1 MYLTKRQKQI
11 LDYIREYIGVEGYAP
26 TLEEI
31 GARFGLSSP
40 ATVYKHV
47 QQLVRKGYLRKA
59 KHQGRGLELVD
70 VESEKTIA
78 VPLRGQLAGGEE
90 LEPDG
95 HTRTISLPPGFAGH
109 SPLFAL
115 EISGDEL
122 MDELLDD
129 GDLLV
134 IEERTSARNGETVV
148 ATVDGRQATVGRYF
162 LEQGLVRLQRRSNGA
177 EPILAPESRV
187 QVEGVVVGLVR
198 RYV

>member
-11 LDYIREYIGVEGYAP
+11 LDYIREYIELEGFAP

-70 VESEKTIA
+70 VESEQTIA
-78 VPLRGQLAGGEE
+78 VPLRGRLAGGGPVESGE
-90 LEPDG
+90 R
-95 HTRTISLPPGFAGH
+95 TRTVSLPPGFSGR

-115 EISGDEL
+115 EVSGDEL
-122 MDELLDD
+122 AGELLGD

-134 IEERTSARNGETVV
+134 IEERTNARDGETVV
-148 ATVDGRQATVGRYF
+148 ATVDGGDATVGRYY
-162 LEQGLVRLQRRSNGA
+162 LESGLVRLQCRSNGD
-177 EPILAPESRV
+177 EPILAPETRV
-187 QVEGVVVGLVR
+187 RVEGVVVGLLR
-198 RYV
+198 RYS